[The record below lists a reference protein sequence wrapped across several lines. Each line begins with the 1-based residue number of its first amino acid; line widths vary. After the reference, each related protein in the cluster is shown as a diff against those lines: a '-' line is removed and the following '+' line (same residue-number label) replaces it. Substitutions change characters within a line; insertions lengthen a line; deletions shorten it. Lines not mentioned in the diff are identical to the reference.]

1 METYDVDPPPLVDS
15 FMDGFVAT
23 KEAADAA
30 ETQANVCKAST
41 CFIQVL
47 PPTGHTIGKWSK
59 NGPRGGLQD
68 VVKKWSKHGFGP
80 LRRRA
85 QKVVQKWSKNGL
97 KMVAGEGR
105 TI

>member
-1 METYDVDPPPLVDS
+1 MDPPKS
-15 FMDGFVAT
+15 
-23 KEAADAA
+23 AAG
-30 ETQANVCKAST
+30 TCKARKQHIETSRL
-41 CFIQVL
+41 IQVL

-68 VVKKWSKHGFGP
+68 MVKKWSKHGFGP

-97 KMVAGEGR
+97 QMVAAEGR